1 MVMIEGRSIF
11 IQLNLRV
18 VLKVLSFVVGAE
30 YFILFA
36 SPDDSLHSVVGDL
49 FLLGMFYTFS
59 VRMSQLLYLENNSL
73 LDRGWFV
80 QASLIRALVLA
91 LGACFTTKIN
101 FIGAIVMVG
110 AFLGLDQIRKIDDKN
125 YISDICLLFGFMV
138 AVVYSWLG
146 NPSAEFLLI
155 VPYIFVSFYSYCTLV
170 SDRGWLDKKNHLYSV
185 AISSFYFA
193 PVLDGIA
200 FNAAFYI
207 SNNFSHELSEHYY
220 LAIRCVTAAA
230 FIYPFFLLYNHEL
243 KKKGVAVYWAVILV
257 FPLAAL
263 IGVNLYFSLRG
274 LTLPLWMLVG
284 QALIFIIFLLYY
296 FSPRPSDFWSVTS
309 VLMSTAAGIF
319 CWLFFEMEVF
329 LFVGLITSIF
339 FLVDF
344 QLDFFKKTID

>member
-1 MVMIEGRSIF
+1 MVMVAGRSIF

-36 SPDDSLHSVVGDL
+36 SPDHSRHTVVGDL

-59 VRMSQLLYLENNSL
+59 VRMSQLLYLEDNSL
-73 LDRGWFV
+73 FDRGWFV

-91 LGACFTTKIN
+91 FGACVTTTIN

-110 AFLGLDQIRKIDDKN
+110 AFLGLDQIRKVDDKT
-125 YISDICLLFGFMV
+125 YISDICLLCGFMV

-146 NPSAEFLLI
+146 NPSGEILLI
-155 VPYIFVSFYSYCTLV
+155 VPYIFLSLYSYYALV
-170 SDRGWLDKKNHLYSV
+170 SDRGWVAKTAPLYSV
-185 AISSFYFA
+185 AVSSFYLA

-200 FNAAFYI
+200 FNSVFYI
-207 SNNFSHELSEHYY
+207 SNNFSLELSEYYY

-230 FIYPFFLLYNHEL
+230 FIFPFLLLYNQEL
-243 KKKGVAVYWAVILV
+243 KRKGAAAYWAVILA

-274 LTLPLWMLVG
+274 LTLPLWMFVG
-284 QALIFIIFLLYY
+284 QVLIFIIFLLYY
-296 FSPRPSDFWSVTS
+296 FSPRPSDLWSVAS
-309 VLMSTAAGIF
+309 VLMSSAAGIF
-319 CWLFFEMEVF
+319 CWLFFEIEVF
-329 LFVGLITSIF
+329 LFCGLVASLF

-344 QLDFFKKTID
+344 QLNFFKKTVD